1 MNQNRLLLLA
11 LLATAPL
18 LAQEPDP
25 ATFEPMLVPV
35 FWSGAGAFGSQWSS
49 TLILRNSGDTTIHLA
64 RPAVTNFPLCPTDP
78 VNCIGPATAELGPGA
93 LSLLDYTLQDPA
105 GAILYIPRPALVED
119 DQNLNVDLRVRD
131 QSRSDDNLGTEVPVV
146 RERNLRG
153 TEPFQLLNVDVDSR
167 YRTAIRF
174 YDVHGFDGEAVVVRI
189 DNAFGQRLVDTI
201 VRLSR
206 PAQQSFAADP
216 FPLRPAYAVI
226 SDLAAQFPQLK
237 SQVRVNVEIQF
248 ESPLIDPPY
257 AYKHT
262 YAFASITN
270 NVTQMFTT
278 VTPQ

>member
-1 MNQNRLLLLA
+1 MNGTRLLLVA
-11 LLATAPL
+11 LLAAAPL

-25 ATFEPMLVPV
+25 SRFEPMLVPV
-35 FWSGAGAFGSQWSS
+35 FSSGAGAFGSQWSS
-49 TLILRNSGDTTIHLA
+49 TVVLRNSGAASITLA

-78 VNCIGPATAELGPGA
+78 VNCIGLAAAELAPGA
-93 LSLLDYTLQDPA
+93 LSLLDYKLQDPA
-105 GAILYIPRPALVED
+105 GVILYIPRPALVED
-119 DQNLNVDLRVRD
+119 DQDLNVNLRVRD
-131 QSRSDDNLGTEVPVV
+131 LSRSDENLGTEVAVV
-146 RERNLRG
+146 RERNLRR
-153 TEPFQLLNVDVDSR
+153 TEPFDLLNIDVDDR
-167 YRTAIRF
+167 YRAAIRF
-174 YDVHGFDGEAVVVRI
+174 YDVHGFNGEAVTLRI
-189 DNAFGQRLVDTI
+189 DNLFGQRLVDTI

-216 FPLRPAYAVI
+216 LPLRPAYAVI
-226 SDLAAQFPQLK
+226 SDLAAQFPRLK
-237 SQVRVNVEIQF
+237 DQVRVNVEIQF

>member
-1 MNQNRLLLLA
+1 MNGNRPLLLV
-11 LLATAPL
+11 LLAATPL

-25 ATFEPMLVPV
+25 AMFEPMLVPV
-35 FWSGAGAFGSQWSS
+35 FSSGAGAFGSQWSS
-49 TLILRNSGDTTIHLA
+49 TAVLRNSGGTTIKLA
-64 RPAVTNFPLCPTDP
+64 KPVVTNYPLCPTDP
-78 VNCIGPATAELGPGA
+78 INCIGPATAELAPGA

-131 QSRSDDNLGTEVPVV
+131 LSRSTENLGTEVPVV
-146 RERNLRG
+146 RERNLRR
-153 TEPFQLLNVDVDSR
+153 TEPFELLNVDVDSR
-167 YRTAIRF
+167 YRAAIRF

-201 VRLSR
+201 VHLSR
-206 PAQQSFAADP
+206 PAQQSFAVDP

-237 SQVRVNVEIQF
+237 NQIRVNVEIQF
-248 ESPLIDPPY
+248 ESPLSDPPY
-257 AYKHT
+257 PYKHT
-262 YAFASITN
+262 YAFVSITN
-270 NVTQMFTT
+270 NATQMFTT